1 MRSPSVNAARSGLSN
16 TTPAPSLRTYPLARA
31 SNAKHCPLGDTIEA
45 LLKPTV
51 ACGVIKAFTP
61 PTSAASQAPDAMFWQ
76 AIHTAT
82 AEEEHAVST
91 ETLGPLKSKT

>member
-1 MRSPSVNAARSGLSN
+1 MRSRSLNAAFRGLSN

-31 SNAKHCPLGDTIEA
+31 SKAKHCPSGETIEA

-61 PTSAASQAPDAMFWQ
+61 PTSAASQAPEAMFWQ
-76 AIHTAT
+76 AIQTPT
-82 AEEEHAVST
+82 AEDEHAVST
-91 ETLGPLKSKT
+91 ETLGPVKSKT